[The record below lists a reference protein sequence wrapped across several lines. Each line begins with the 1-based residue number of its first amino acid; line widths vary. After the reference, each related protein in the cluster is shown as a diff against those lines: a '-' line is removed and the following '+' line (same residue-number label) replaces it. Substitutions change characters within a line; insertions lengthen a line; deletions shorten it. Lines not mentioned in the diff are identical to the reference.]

1 MPFFE
6 ATVRTSAGKRER
18 VKRIAAT
25 QREATSSLRDEGY
38 VILSVKELSEDGAAS
53 GSLPPPWHPSWL
65 KPMGPFDIEIGFR
78 QLASMLKSGVSILVA
93 LETVANQAMSPRAS
107 KVWFNLYEMV
117 SSGISLSSALS
128 KYNGIFSAVTIELV
142 KVGEQAGEL
151 DSSLLHASRQLES
164 QRNLRSMVVN
174 ALTYPIFAVVMALS
188 VSVFLVVSVIPKI
201 GDFLQSGG
209 ASLPAITQLL
219 LDISEWIRIN
229 GLLLIIFTV
238 AFLAFIAALK
248 MTSAGRLFL
257 STVLLRIP
265 VVGNIQRLS
274 GTASF
279 ARAMEMLVQ
288 SGVTLVEALDVV
300 RPLLSNAR
308 LSLCVH
314 DAYEAVIRGETLAS
328 VLRKP
333 GAFTPMLGQMVAVG
347 ETSGSLP
354 EAFGEVA
361 RFHESMLKVTI
372 RRFSV
377 TIEPIMIIITGL
389 IVGFVYL
396 AFFLA
401 LFSMASAG

>member
-18 VKRIAAT
+18 IKRIAAT

-128 KYNGIFSAVTIELV
+128 KCNGIFSAVTIELV

-229 GLLLIIFTV
+229 GLLLIIFSV
-238 AFLAFIAALK
+238 AFLAFIAVLK
-248 MTSAGRLFL
+248 MTSAGRLLL

-308 LSLCVH
+308 LSLCVR

>member
-65 KPMGPFDIEIGFR
+65 KLMGPFDIEIGFR

-128 KYNGIFSAVTIELV
+128 KCNGIFSAVTIELV

-229 GLLLIIFTV
+229 GLLLIIFAV

-248 MTSAGRLFL
+248 MTSAGRLLL

-265 VVGNIQRLS
+265 IVGNIQRLS

-308 LSLCVH
+308 LSLCVR

>member
-6 ATVRTSAGKRER
+6 ATVRTSAGKREK

-53 GSLPPPWHPSWL
+53 RSLPPPWHPSWL

-128 KYNGIFSAVTIELV
+128 KCNGIFSAVTIELV

-238 AFLAFIAALK
+238 AFLAFIAVLK
-248 MTSAGRLFL
+248 MTSAGRLLL
-257 STVLLRIP
+257 STVLLRFP

-308 LSLCVH
+308 LSLCVR

>member
-18 VKRIAAT
+18 VNCIAAT

-128 KYNGIFSAVTIELV
+128 KCNGIFSAVTIELV

-238 AFLAFIAALK
+238 ALLAFIAVLK
-248 MTSAGRLFL
+248 MTSSGRLLL

-308 LSLCVH
+308 LSLCVR

>member
-25 QREATSSLRDEGY
+25 QREVTSSLRDEGY
-38 VILSVKELSEDGAAS
+38 VILSVKELLEDGAAS
-53 GSLPPPWHPSWL
+53 GRLPPPWHPSWL

-117 SSGISLSSALS
+117 SSGISLSNALS
-128 KYNGIFSAVTIELV
+128 KCNGIFSAVTIELV

-229 GLLLIIFTV
+229 GLLLIIFAV

-248 MTSAGRLFL
+248 MTSSGRLLL

-308 LSLCVH
+308 LSLCVR

>member
-128 KYNGIFSAVTIELV
+128 KCNGIFSAVTIELV

-229 GLLLIIFTV
+229 GLLLIIFAV

-248 MTSAGRLFL
+248 MTSDGRLLL

-265 VVGNIQRLS
+265 IVGNIQRLS

-308 LSLCVH
+308 LSLCVR

>member
-65 KPMGPFDIEIGFR
+65 KPMRPFDIEIGFR

-128 KYNGIFSAVTIELV
+128 KCNGIFSAVTIELV

-229 GLLLIIFTV
+229 GLLLIIFAV

-248 MTSAGRLFL
+248 MTSAGRLLL

-265 VVGNIQRLS
+265 IVGNIQRLS

-308 LSLCVH
+308 LSLCVR

>member
-117 SSGISLSSALS
+117 SSGISLSNALS
-128 KYNGIFSAVTIELV
+128 KCNGIFSAVTIELV

-229 GLLLIIFTV
+229 GLLLIFFTV
-238 AFLAFIAALK
+238 ALLAFIAALK
-248 MTSAGRLFL
+248 MTSSGRLLL
-257 STVLLRIP
+257 STVLLRFP

-308 LSLCVH
+308 LSLCVR

>member
-128 KYNGIFSAVTIELV
+128 KCNGIFSAVTIELV

-238 AFLAFIAALK
+238 ALLAFIAVLK
-248 MTSAGRLFL
+248 MTSSGRLLL

-265 VVGNIQRLS
+265 IVGNIQRLS

-308 LSLCVH
+308 LSLCVR

>member
-128 KYNGIFSAVTIELV
+128 KCNGIFSAVTIELV

-229 GLLLIIFTV
+229 GLLLIIFAV
-238 AFLAFIAALK
+238 AFLAFIAVLK
-248 MTSAGRLFL
+248 MTSSGRLLL
-257 STVLLRIP
+257 STVLLRFP

-308 LSLCVH
+308 LSLCVR

>member
-128 KYNGIFSAVTIELV
+128 KCNGIFSAVTIELV

-238 AFLAFIAALK
+238 AFLAFIAVLK
-248 MTSAGRLFL
+248 MTSSGRLLL
-257 STVLLRIP
+257 STVLLRFP

-288 SGVTLVEALDVV
+288 SGVTLVDALDVV

-308 LSLCVH
+308 LSLCVR

>member
-25 QREATSSLRDEGY
+25 QREATSSLRDEGH

-93 LETVANQAMSPRAS
+93 LETVAKQAMSPRAS

-128 KYNGIFSAVTIELV
+128 KCNGIFSAVTIELV

-308 LSLCVH
+308 LSLCVR